1 MKNELMKQI
10 KDEKLIVIIR
20 GVKAEQMLPLLHAMY
35 DGGIR
40 LAELTFDPL
49 DETDERLADLINPTE

>member
-10 KDEKLIVIIR
+10 RDEKLIVIIR
-20 GVKAEQMLPLLHAMY
+20 GVKEEQMLPLLHAMY

-40 LAELTFDPL
+40 WM
-49 DETDERLADLINPTE
+49 RLRTR